1 MLIWTIIK
9 ISIRSLI
16 ANKLRSF
23 LAILGIIIGVGA
35 VISMM
40 ALGNGAQKKVMKD
53 ISSMG
58 TNLLIVRPGQSRGRG
73 VMSGSMQTLKVSDAM
88 SIAREIENV
97 QAVSPSVNSRAQVKY
112 MNKNSNT
119 TVIGGAVTYFS
130 IRNFQIDVG
139 RIFTENEAEKNA
151 RVAVLGSKTVEN
163 LFGKNDPIGQTIKVK
178 GINFRVIGI
187 LQSKGEQGW
196 FNPDDQIIIPYSTAM
211 KQIAGVDYLNEIDVE
226 VKDKQTIDEVSLKLE
241 KHVRKLHRI
250 QGENPNDFS
259 IQNQAEMLKTMTN
272 VTGTFTL
279 LLSGIAGIS
288 LLVGGIGIMNIML
301 VTVTERIREIGIR
314 KSIGAKDRDIL
325 RQFLLEA
332 ILMSAIGGLFGV
344 AFGCGISALIAKF
357 APIVPVIEIQSII
370 LSISISA
377 SIGIFFGY
385 YPAWRAA
392 KLNPIEALRHE

>member
-9 ISIRSLI
+9 LSIRSLI

-23 LAILGIIIGVGA
+23 LAILGIIIGVAA

-40 ALGNGAQKKVMKD
+40 ALGTGAQKRIMSD
-53 ISSMG
+53 IGSMG

-73 VMSGSMQTLKVSDAM
+73 IMSGSMQTLKVKDAE
-88 SIAREIENV
+88 SIVKNVENIR
-97 QAVSPSVNSRAQVKY
+97 AISPGVNSRAQVKHY
-112 MNKNSNT
+112 NKNSNT
-119 TVIGGAVTYFS
+119 TIVGGAITYFA
-130 IRNFQIDVG
+130 IRNFKIDTG
-139 RIFTENEAEKNA
+139 RIFTEGEAENCA

-163 LFGKNDPIGQTIKVK
+163 LFGKNDPLGQTIKVK
-178 GINFRVIGI
+178 GINFRVIGT
-187 LQSKGEQGW
+187 LQSKGDQGW
-196 FNPDDQIIIPYSTAM
+196 FNPDDQVIIPYTTAM
-211 KQIAGVDYLNEIDVE
+211 KRISGLDYLTEIDVE
-226 VKDKQTIDEVSLKLE
+226 VNDKDRIDQVSASLE
-241 KHVRKLHRI
+241 KHLRRLHRI
-250 QGENPNDFS
+250 ADGDPSDFS
-259 IQNQAEMLKTMTN
+259 IQNQAEMLKTMSN
-272 VTGTFTL
+272 VTGTFSL

-332 ILMSAIGGLFGV
+332 ILMSAIGGLLGV
-344 AFGCGISALIAKF
+344 LLGGGLSLLVAKF
-357 APIVPVIEIQSII
+357 SPFTPQIEMQAVV

-377 SIGIFFGY
+377 SIGIFFGF
-385 YPAWRAA
+385 YPARRAA